1 MRFWTAHADAAG
13 RTRLVVEGF
22 SWGALILGPLWF
34 VLARAWVPAALLFAA
49 EVALL
54 VGVPALPG
62 VAVGGLLPAAVF
74 VLAVGVAA
82 SAHDLVRWSWQLR
95 GFRLVD
101 VVAARDRASAWQR
114 LLDRRPDLAPGA
126 R

>member
-1 MRFWTAHADAAG
+1 MRFWTAQADPAG
-13 RTRLVVEGF
+13 RTRLVPEGF
-22 SWGALILGPLWF
+22 CLGALILGPLWF
-34 VLARAWVPAALLFAA
+34 VFARAWIPAALLFAA

-54 VGVPALPG
+54 VGLPALPG
-62 VAVGGLLPAAVF
+62 PAWRGILPAAEA
-74 VLAVGVAA
+74 VLAVGAAA

-114 LLDRRPDLAPGA
+114 LLDRRPDLAPEA
-126 R
+126 

>member
-13 RTRLVVEGF
+13 RARLVPEGF
-22 SWGALILGPLWF
+22 SLGALILGPLWF
-34 VLARAWVPAALLFAA
+34 ALSRAWIPAALLFAA

-54 VGVPALPG
+54 VGLPALPG
-62 VAVGGLLPAAVF
+62 LAWGDILPAAVL
-74 VLAVGVAA
+74 VLAVGAAA

-95 GFRLVD
+95 GFRLVE

-126 R
+126 